1 MENFE
6 SGWLKGK
13 DIDYVA
19 TEVNAWFIRNNK
31 TPPRVAKDWKYV
43 GVDVPPNTSIT
54 AIRNHLGLTI
64 GQFFQ
69 YVIHGKII
77 ERGAYE
83 KMDNNRLKPHGLV
96 LLDKKGKD
104 LTVLCLGCNTT
115 QSMHFDVA
123 TDLIKR
129 NQTFCATC
137 NGNTGKT
144 KPLEYYKQKFN
155 YLEDFIV
162 EDFVVESDPSN
173 FIVKHISCGN
183 TQQVSF
189 THLAGNVN
197 KSLNCIHCLNQ
208 PGNFTTTQIEINEK
222 IFRSKIEADTYTAL
236 LEIFDKDDILLEP
249 LYYNLGIETTKRYR
263 ADFYIKSLD
272 IILEVTTKDYIN
284 NAKYSANLRIKLDL
298 LNKAGKKY
306 KLITNVNELE
316 DIVHLKDVNSRD
328 IL

>member
-1 MENFE
+1 
-6 SGWLKGK
+6 
-13 DIDYVA
+13 
-19 TEVNAWFIRNNK
+19 
-31 TPPRVAKDWKYV
+31 
-43 GVDVPPNTSIT
+43 
-54 AIRNHLGLTI
+54 
-64 GQFFQ
+64 
-69 YVIHGKII
+69 
-77 ERGAYE
+77 
-83 KMDNNRLKPHGLV
+83 
-96 LLDKKGKD
+96 
-104 LTVLCLGCNTT
+104 
-115 QSMHFDVA
+115 MHFDVA

-144 KPLEYYKQKFN
+144 KPLEYYKRKFS

-173 FIVKHISCGN
+173 FIVKHTSCGN

-208 PGNFTTTQIEINEK
+208 PGNFTTTQIEINGK

-263 ADFYIKSLD
+263 
-272 IILEVTTKDYIN
+272 T
-284 NAKYSANLRIKLDL
+284 
-298 LNKAGKKY
+298 
-306 KLITNVNELE
+306 
-316 DIVHLKDVNSRD
+316 
-328 IL
+328 